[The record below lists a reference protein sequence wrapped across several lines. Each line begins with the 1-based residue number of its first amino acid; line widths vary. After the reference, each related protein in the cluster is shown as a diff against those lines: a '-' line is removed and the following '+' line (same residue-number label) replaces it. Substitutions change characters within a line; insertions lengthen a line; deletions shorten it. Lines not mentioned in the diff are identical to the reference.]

1 MSNAKNVLLPFT
13 TKGKQKNRVNV
24 NFQISSSETVHSSNA
39 AVKKNE
45 KLGEPAIFSL
55 DASYI

>member
-1 MSNAKNVLLPFT
+1 MSNAKKNALALYI
-13 TKGKQKNRVNV
+13 KGKQKNRVNV